1 MEYTKDDI
9 TNNMGLVYMVAKR
22 MRRLE
27 TSGVMEFRDLVSEGV
42 LGLIHA
48 LDRFDESKGI
58 KFSCYACRCISGYM
72 FKGHR
77 NLHLE
82 QWKAKASRYDVPSTK
97 ISMFQTFD
105 DGEEREVVGVDDR
118 GTCSREMFDN
128 AADGRFWNKI
138 LPQLTP
144 RQRQVF
150 TLIREGKEVAE
161 IAPLLGITRQ
171 CVSQT
176 LQLGIKNVRKY
187 LAEERIVCQIR
198 QLRLSG

>member
-82 QWKAKASRYDVPSTK
+82 QWKAKASRYDVPST
-97 ISMFQTFD
+97 I
-105 DGEEREVVGVDDR
+105 
-118 GTCSREMFDN
+118 
-128 AADGRFWNKI
+128 AARPPSAGR
-138 LPQLTP
+138 
-144 RQRQVF
+144 
-150 TLIREGKEVAE
+150 
-161 IAPLLGITRQ
+161 
-171 CVSQT
+171 
-176 LQLGIKNVRKY
+176 
-187 LAEERIVCQIR
+187 
-198 QLRLSG
+198 